1 MHSRDKIFEAVS
13 LISEA
18 DDSAFRVGSE
28 PRRNMQWL
36 YSAGPLAKTC
46 KQNSLA
52 SYNAQRLHG
61 LLWQLVATAKST
73 IEPVESLFAERR
85 KGRHRSSN
93 TIQCVPADARRKR
106 SHVQPTSRLMAYSKF
121 ISQVCLLLGEAAGM
135 TFLNIIFT
143 KRSKR
148 RPQRHPQ
155 NLLSLL
161 LLSILL
167 VTVQSQPS
175 DPRLPPPPLPLATEQ
190 EIPHLPQQY
199 GPQQHTQQQQ
209 QQQQQR
215 QFPAED
221 ATTQEAYSYGLAGP
235 TSGDYC
241 LMDRSTHSAS
251 GAGSAGSGSD
261 YTAKSLIVNIPSL
274 GKLQGKREAGVD
286 FYGGIPYA
294 APPVG
299 QLRFAPPE
307 PPPPWAP
314 VILDSTHYGPDCWQ
328 LEDPVMNPGAR
339 REFMSED
346 CLTLNIFTPAGHARR
361 VAGGV
366 GGGGGGLF
374 GGGAS
379 ATNVKLQDKLLPVLV
394 WLHGGAFQ
402 QGGARRPEYNGHRL
416 AERDVIVVTLNYRL
430 GALGFL
436 VSSTDGLTGNFG
448 LMDQRAALHFVNDNI
463 VHFGGDPSRVT
474 LFGESAGAVMTGQH
488 LMMEG
493 AGTLFHAAIMQSNP
507 LGYLFRSV
515 VIADFIGEAL
525 KRSVDCLDLE
535 CLRAERVE
543 EIMLAQKSLM
553 GVPRSVSDVFTW
565 GPTLTQERSLH
576 VGGSSSGSSSRRR
589 LNLNKEGLLVDYED
603 IQHQRR
609 RRNKGK
615 RARDAYA
622 VNVTQPLKSLH
633 LIPDDIPIII
643 GSNKHEGE
651 MFIHSAFP
659 ITMSKPVY
667 WMFVG
672 ALFRDSASRVLKHYR
687 EYVDQIEQEGNELA
701 RKQVEE
707 EENKLYYLEHQ
718 KQLEEEY
725 EMLLAMNA
733 SRRVVHDR
741 GADFKALLNAWSPGG
756 GQDPHDSEDSK
767 DSQDGSTTKRYAP
780 WYNNIFHPW
789 RGQSQV
795 SSDKDG
801 SQEANSRSQNGPATN
816 GPKTDD
822 LGIDYSQRSMPPMHR
837 IKKIINMFQKR
848 IPFLEAKDPIAEA
861 RKAAEREL
869 KRKGRAKEKALKEA
883 AKVVVDYRPVMS
895 RIINDYLF
903 RCPSWHYAHALSRN
917 RALNNDTALDDDTQ
931 SKAGGKHAK
940 HKSKRTRNNNN
951 VYVYRFSQPTHIPGY
966 KECWGKSCH
975 TAELPYVFEAMSIIR
990 SHYSTLGLF
999 AQAEAPVAPEYP
1011 YTDILTAYQGALE
1024 EMEEEDLFGEEEVDE
1039 DLMWK
1044 GSNTRKPNTGR
1055 GGDQA
1060 GNNENTEALT
1070 AASLPRP
1077 SLLTNHSASRAQRNN
1092 NMPDSKAFQRVLKN
1106 MFGDYF
1112 VEDADEEIA
1121 ADMAERWVSFAKH
1134 ADPNYDGSK
1143 ANWRPWRYLPTP
1155 ATEAESSEIPWQP
1168 QDFEYMDDDLEEV
1181 DDEEEQSAVNGFLWS
1196 ENRAER
1202 VYRKRALKALG
1213 MEVIEEDLYRTELRR
1228 MPTVSEINEMEAVFT
1243 FLFGNAKSNS
1253 QRRRQQKDGSTK
1265 MSKKAIRQVQQ
1276 IAQAMG
1282 VVGTGIRGEPSRSS
1296 NSGLDDDFF
1305 PEMLDLKWPPE
1316 GRLVERDC
1324 TCDLW
1329 ERIRCKCRHRSVVVA
1344 LFPVKISRISSFLLS
1359 LSVIRS
1365 LLGSCEE

>member
-1 MHSRDKIFEAVS
+1 MPTTA
-13 LISEA
+13 A
-18 DDSAFRVGSE
+18 SALVEDARMRLPFDNNGTGPQTENNDHDGS
-28 PRRNMQWL
+28 
-36 YSAGPLAKTC
+36 A
-46 KQNSLA
+46 
-52 SYNAQRLHG
+52 
-61 LLWQLVATAKST
+61 
-73 IEPVESLFAERR
+73 
-85 KGRHRSSN
+85 SN
-93 TIQCVPADARRKR
+93 TCVPAGTRRKKP
-106 SHVQPTSRLMAYSKF
+106 SKIQPASWFTAHHRHFSLLRFLVGKEAGMPFLEMIVTSR
-121 ISQVCLLLGEAAGM
+121 
-135 TFLNIIFT
+135 N
-143 KRSKR
+143 KR
-148 RPQRHPQ
+148 RPKRRRQKF
-155 NLLSLL
+155 LSLL
-161 LLSILL
+161 LLSILFL
-167 VTVQSQPS
+167 TVQGQPS
-175 DPRLPPPPLPLATEQ
+175 DPQLSPGPLPQATEQ
-190 EIPHLPQQY
+190 QQQQQY
-199 GPQQHTQQQQ
+199 GPQQRTQQQQ
-209 QQQQQR
+209 QQQQQ
-215 QFPAED
+215 QSPAED
-221 ATTQEAYSYGLAGP
+221 PTTQEAYKYGLAS
-235 TSGDYC
+235 TASGDYNT
-241 LMDRSTHSAS
+241 LMDHSAHILGGTTGAVG
-251 GAGSAGSGSD
+251 GAGSPGSD
-261 YTAKSLIVNIPSL
+261 SYPVKSLIINIPSL
-274 GKLQGKREAGVD
+274 GKLQGKRDAGVD

-314 VILDSTHYGPDCWQ
+314 VLLDSTHYGPDCWQ

-339 REFMSED
+339 HEFMSED

-361 VAGGV
+361 VGSGGSGI
-366 GGGGGGLF
+366 GGGGGGVGGLF
-374 GGGAS
+374 GGGAA
-379 ATNVKLQDKLLPVLV
+379 ATNAKLQQDKLLPVLV

-402 QGGARRPEYNGHRL
+402 QGGARRPEYNGYRL

-493 AGTLFHAAIMQSNP
+493 AGTLFQAAIMQSNP

-525 KRSVDCLDLE
+525 KRSVDCRDLE

-576 VGGSSSGSSSRRR
+576 VGGSSSSGSVSRRQ
-589 LNLNKEGLLVDYED
+589 LNLNKEGLLVAYDD

-633 LIPDDIPIII
+633 LIPDAIPIII

-687 EYVDQIEQEGNELA
+687 EYVDQIEEEANELA

-707 EENKLYYLEHQ
+707 EANKLYYLEHQ

-733 SRRVVHDR
+733 SRRVVRDR
-741 GADFKALLNAWSPGG
+741 GEDFKALLNAWSPGG
-756 GQDPHDSEDSK
+756 GQDPYDDSK
-767 DSQDGSTTKRYAP
+767 DKTASAARSNAQ
-780 WYNNIFHPW
+780 WYSNIFHPW
-789 RGQSQV
+789 RGQSEAP
-795 SSDKDG
+795 SESDA
-801 SQEANSRSQNGPATN
+801 SQGESPPAQKNAATN
-816 GPKTDD
+816 SLKRDN
-822 LGIDYSQRSMPPMHR
+822 LGVDYSQRSMPPMHR
-837 IKKIINMFQKR
+837 IKKILNMFQNR
-848 IPFLEAKDPIAEA
+848 IPFLEAKDPIVEA
-861 RKAAEREL
+861 RKAAGREL
-869 KRKGRAKEKALKEA
+869 KRKARAKEKALKEA

-903 RCPSWHYAHALSRN
+903 RCPSWHYADALSRN
-917 RALNNDTALDDDTQ
+917 RVQNNTVLDDTQ
-931 SKAGGKHAK
+931 SGTGAKNAK

-990 SHYSTLGLF
+990 SHYSTLGPF

-1011 YTDILTAYQGALE
+1011 YTDVLTAYQGALE
-1024 EMEEEDLFGEEEVDE
+1024 EMEEEDTFGEDEEGE

-1044 GSNTRKPNTGR
+1044 GSNTRKPHAFSSSNGR

-1060 GNNENTEALT
+1060 GINDEEAST
-1070 AASLPRP
+1070 ATSLPRR
-1077 SLLTNHSASRAQRNN
+1077 SLLANHSNSRAQRNN
-1092 NMPDSKAFQRVLKN
+1092 NVPDSKAFQRVLKN

-1134 ADPNYDGSK
+1134 SDPNYDGSK
-1143 ANWRPWRYLPTP
+1143 AIWRPWRYWPSPT
-1155 ATEAESSEIPWQP
+1155 TETERSEIPWQP
-1168 QDFEYMDDDLEEV
+1168 QEFEYMDDDLEE
-1181 DDEEEQSAVNGFLWS
+1181 DDEMEDTSAASGFRWS
-1196 ENRAER
+1196 EDRSER
-1202 VYRKRALKALG
+1202 IYRKRALKALG

-1228 MPTVSEINEMEAVFT
+1228 MPTVSELNEMEAVFT

-1253 QRRRQQKDGSTK
+1253 QRRRQQKDASTKK
-1265 MSKKAIRQVQQ
+1265 MSKEAIRQVQK

-1282 VVGTGIRGEPSRSS
+1282 VVGTGLRGEPSRSS
-1296 NSGLDDDFF
+1296 NARFDDDFF

-1329 ERIRCKCRHRSVVVA
+1329 ERIRCKCRHRTVVVE
-1344 LFPVKISRISSFLLS
+1344 LFLVKISTELLFRIPFTSSD
-1359 LSVIRS
+1359 RY
-1365 LLGSCEE
+1365 